1 MPPLHAPAPR
11 ADAESPGARGVDIP
25 GHGDLVH
32 EEATEKIAPLI
43 RAFLALHH
51 PAEAQ

>member
-1 MPPLHAPAPR
+1 MPLPR
-11 ADAESPGARGVDIP
+11 ADAESPGVRGADIP
-25 GHGDLVH
+25 AHGDLVH
-32 EEATEKIAPLI
+32 DEATEKGAALI